1 MMTLSQLHPFVRYV
15 RRLSGGGFAPC
26 LPYDARLFLFTG
38 PGAVEVEGLAYA
50 MTPGSLLY
58 INAGVPYHL
67 LEGEFLAVN
76 FDLTHRH
83 SHRTVPIP
91 PLNRAQQVPFA
102 PLEQVT
108 FTDAPELDRCL
119 YLPTCPGAEETL
131 TALLREY
138 EQQLPGSDPAMTALL
153 TGLLVQVLRQ
163 QHTGET
169 GFSPQT
175 VLDYIHRHYREELT
189 GESLA
194 RQFHFHKNYISAAIR
209 RYTGRPLHRY
219 LLELRIQHA
228 IPLLEEGSLSVAEV
242 ARAVGFTDANY
253 FSRYFKKRT
262 GVTPLSYRNKGG
274 NIL

>member
-1 MMTLSQLHPFVRYV
+1 MTLSQLHPFVRYV

-38 PGAVEVEGLAYA
+38 NGAVEVDGVAYTV
-50 MTPGSLLY
+50 TPGSLLY

-67 LEGEFLAVN
+67 QEGASLAVN

-108 FTDAPELDRCL
+108 FTDAPQLDRCL

-131 TALLREY
+131 TALLTEY
-138 EQQLPGSDPAMTALL
+138 EQSLPGRDPRMTALL
-153 TGLLVQVLRQ
+153 TGLLVQMLRGQ
-163 QHTGET
+163 QRETT
-169 GFSPQT
+169 GFSPQM
-175 VLDYIHRHYREELT
+175 VLDHIHRHYREELT

-194 RQFHFHKNYISAAIR
+194 RQFHFHKNYISAAVR

-219 LLELRIQHA
+219 LLEVRIQHA
-228 IPLLEEGSLSVAEV
+228 IPLLEEGALSVAEV
-242 ARAVGFTDANY
+242 ARAVGFADANY
-253 FSRYFKKRT
+253 FSRYFKKST
-262 GVTPLSYRNKGG
+262 GVSPLSYRNKGDT
-274 NIL
+274 L